1 MTTTHLIC
9 LPYAGGNAY
18 SYIGYEKYF
27 SGKLNMIN
35 PELPGRGVEFGQPL
49 INDAIVLA
57 DRIFDKIASKISH
70 QPYAIYGHSMG
81 SLLAYLITRRI
92 EMEGLPA
99 PVHLFCSGRKAPSLP
114 ATNQYHKLPDPGLIA
129 KLREYGGSPD
139 EVLSNNEI
147 MAIFLPIIRND
158 FEVSEAYEHQ
168 QGIKLNV
175 PITVFIGNED
185 TVSYNEAAAW
195 QDETNKKVNV
205 LTYPGGHFF
214 IFDHAAEICN
224 DILKNLIAP

>member
-1 MTTTHLIC
+1 
-9 LPYAGGNAY
+9 
-18 SYIGYEKYF
+18 
-27 SGKLNMIN
+27 
-35 PELPGRGVEFGQPL
+35 
-49 INDAIVLA
+49 
-57 DRIFDKIASKISH
+57 
-70 QPYAIYGHSMG
+70 
-81 SLLAYLITRRI
+81 
-92 EMEGLPA
+92 
-99 PVHLFCSGRKAPSLP
+99 
-114 ATNQYHKLPDPGLIA
+114 
-129 KLREYGGSPD
+129 
-139 EVLSNNEI
+139 

-185 TVSYNEAAAW
+185 TVSYSEAAAW